1 MQTLALAEIKRKSP
15 VVVQSNQLVE
25 SRYSLTVGEQ
35 RLVYAMISLIN
46 PDDIDFKPYVLKI
59 QDLAFFLNIDLK
71 NAYREADKIT
81 SRIMERVLHI
91 PQENGDL
98 LKVHWV
104 SSALHKKGSVELQFN
119 PKMKPYL
126 LQLKERFTGSQLV
139 IVNQF
144 QSFYTIRIYNLLK
157 QYRKIGYREIG
168 LAELREILGIDDSKY
183 PDFKQFRAWVLN
195 QAKKEFETK
204 LHGGSFKSDLTFDLE
219 TIREGRKI
227 TRVKFI
233 IKNQSYQ
240 EELPMTYSNEPTQ
253 IAQMVYFGIS
263 EKQAF
268 ELYQEYGDEQTQN
281 ALDLYGQRVAEGKV
295 KKQSGGYLLKL
306 IKEGAGGKSAH
317 EKEQETKAKEKALAA
332 QKIEKQKAKIKEAEA
347 KKIADEAEAHQAQFD
362 ALGESEK
369 TAFMERFEK
378 DLKIRT
384 MRDKYRESG
393 LNNPMVKGHFRNF
406 LKAEFSG

>member
-1 MQTLALAEIKRKSP
+1 MQTLTLTETKRKSP
-15 VVVQSNQLVE
+15 LVVQSNQLVE

-35 RLVYAMISLIN
+35 RLVYAMISLIS
-46 PDDIDFKPYVLKI
+46 PDDVDFKPYVLKI

-91 PQENGDL
+91 PQKNGDL

-157 QYRKIGYREIG
+157 QYRKIGYREIA
-168 LAELREILGIDDSKY
+168 LVELRQILGIDDGKY
-183 PDFKQFRAWVLN
+183 SDFKQFRAWVLN

-204 LHGGSFKSDLTFDLE
+204 MHGGSFKSDLTFDLE

-227 TRVKFI
+227 TRIKFI
-233 IKNQSYQ
+233 IRSQSYQ
-240 EELPMTYSNEPTQ
+240 EELPITYSKDPTQ
-253 IAQMVYFGIS
+253 IAQMIYFGIA
-263 EKQAF
+263 EKKAF
-268 ELYQEYGDEQTQN
+268 DLYQEYGGDRIQN
-281 ALDLYGQRVAEGKV
+281 ALDLYGEKVTAGKV
-295 KKQSGGYLLKL
+295 KNQSGGYLLKL
-306 IKEGAGGKSAH
+306 IEEGAGGKSAH
-317 EKEQETKAKEKALAA
+317 QIEQETKAKEKALAA
-332 QKIEKQKAKIKEAEA
+332 QKREKERAKIKEAEA

-384 MRDKYRESG
+384 MREKYRESG
-393 LNNPMVKGHFRNF
+393 LDNPMVKGHFRNF